1 MTARSFKPEFA
12 QFDSA
17 TIEATITRI
26 QELNERLIG
35 SSKTAGRVA
44 LDAYESTLKSMVGF
58 HSHIAGASQLDWVS
72 ALASTHAQFIRDVSA
87 DFINAAHDTL
97 T

>member
-1 MTARSFKPEFA
+1 MMATAEKPAAAIPSLDVQE
-12 QFDSA
+12 
-17 TIEATITRI
+17 TINNIR
-26 QELNERLIG
+26 ELNARLIE

>member
-1 MTARSFKPEFA
+1 MMATAEKTAAAIPSLGVQE
-12 QFDSA
+12 
-17 TIEATITRI
+17 TINNIR
-26 QELNERLIG
+26 ELNARLIE

-72 ALASTHAQFIRDVSA
+72 ALAATHAQFIRDVSA

>member
-1 MTARSFKPEFA
+1 MMATAEKTAAAIPSLGVQE
-12 QFDSA
+12 
-17 TIEATITRI
+17 TINNIR
-26 QELNERLIG
+26 ELNARLIE
-35 SSKTAGRVA
+35 SSKNAGRVA

-72 ALASTHAQFIRDVSA
+72 ALASTHAQFTRDVSA

>member
-1 MTARSFKPEFA
+1 MMATAEKTAAAIPSLDVQE
-12 QFDSA
+12 
-17 TIEATITRI
+17 TINNIR
-26 QELNERLIG
+26 ELNARLIE
-35 SSKTAGRVA
+35 SSKNAGRVA

>member
-1 MTARSFKPEFA
+1 MATAEKTAAAIPSLGVQE
-12 QFDSA
+12 
-17 TIEATITRI
+17 TINNIR
-26 QELNERLIG
+26 ELNARLIE

>member
-1 MTARSFKPEFA
+1 MATAEKTAAAIPSLDVQE
-12 QFDSA
+12 
-17 TIEATITRI
+17 TINNIR
-26 QELNERLIG
+26 ELNARLIE

-72 ALASTHAQFIRDVSA
+72 AVVQAQTDFLTEVSA
-87 DFINAAHDTL
+87 AYTSAAREVL
-97 T
+97 K